1 MFNGMDNVGLVLTNF
16 IICGLYQLKIKEAIR
31 RLSSCPILSLPYKSH
46 VCRLH
51 LVHVT
56 SNYIFAQEK
65 RFCVTCDPLAT
76 LNLGFVVVVL
86 IVVCGVVPA
95 YFGSH
100 VSLVQVVL
108 VLYHCFSYIYDT

>member
-1 MFNGMDNVGLVLTNF
+1 MLNGMDNVALVITNF

-86 IVVCGVVPA
+86 IVCLRSCPGI
-95 YFGSH
+95 FW
-100 VSLVQVVL
+100 
-108 VLYHCFSYIYDT
+108 

>member
-1 MFNGMDNVGLVLTNF
+1 MFNGMDNVALVLTNF
-16 IICGLYQLKIKEAIR
+16 IICGLYQLKIKEPIR

-86 IVVCGVVPA
+86 IVCLRSCAGI
-95 YFGSH
+95 FW
-100 VSLVQVVL
+100 
-108 VLYHCFSYIYDT
+108 